1 MSSGRDQV
9 DQNMA
14 WLHYWWLGLLSQHFE
29 HKKNQINLHKIS
41 SFLIIANS
49 IGFFISV
56 LLFLLI
62 VGSNR
67 PSVHCGPFQMLD
79 LPLDA
84 IQNSTNEIFVH
95 ILRQIFRLLT
105 SNIFLCFLLFT
116 LLGYVLTMRKQ
127 FMGQCH
133 EMRRLE
139 RLLVLKAN
147 KSEWISLFVG
157 YYYIWHIQ
165 QVISQ

>member
-1 MSSGRDQV
+1 MWPDETQCCTE
-9 DQNMA
+9 DF
-14 WLHYWWLGLLSQHFE
+14 LSVTYFSAGNPYFE

-41 SFLIIANS
+41 SFLVIANS

-67 PSVHCGPFQMLD
+67 PSVHCGPFQLLD

-84 IQNSTNEIFVH
+84 IQHSTNEIFVQ

-116 LLGYVLTMRKQ
+116 LLGYVLTMRTQ

-147 KSEWISLFVG
+147 KSEWISLSVG
-157 YYYIWHIQ
+157 YYYLAY
-165 QVISQ
+165 SAGDFTA